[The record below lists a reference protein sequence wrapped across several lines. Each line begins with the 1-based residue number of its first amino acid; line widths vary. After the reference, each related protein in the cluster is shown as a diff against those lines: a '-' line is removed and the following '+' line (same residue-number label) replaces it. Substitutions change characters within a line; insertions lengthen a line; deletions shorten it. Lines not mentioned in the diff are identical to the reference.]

1 MEEDSGHLDKSD
13 QMTQGQPGSQQSVSP
28 SQSFQCNHCVLLF
41 KSKYFLLE
49 HMKKVH
55 GVDVDPSQSEGS
67 STPSESSTPPHSSTH
82 YNSSKKVFSCRH
94 CVFMSSSWTVI
105 IKHEK
110 TYHKVPVRGPGKGGT
125 LKTQKRY
132 LRGKRL
138 NAKVS
143 LPGKKNH
150 KNVSARQ
157 LKKGAVGRVN
167 SKSTLKTINIPSSSL
182 LLKNLQ
188 TQVGSSG
195 NCSKFRVAPGSSA
208 HESSLNS
215 LQLKMST
222 LPRPSR
228 ARDVTVMS
236 DAPFH
241 SYDQDNGKGVSKVT
255 DERFNSESEQMGSH
269 CCSLCNFSATWLED
283 LHTHQRSK
291 HSYLFYSMGSSL
303 LDKTVTEQRNLK
315 PETYNGMSLTEP
327 LAKTTKKRT
336 HDDTRLSPAKKNIKT
351 SPESTVIQS
360 KLSGGTAFTFEVS
373 EDEEEGN
380 AWGTELDASGN
391 EMEDQLAN
399 GESGDNPKKLYR
411 CKHCDYSHKSSRS
424 VSTHYQRMHP
434 YIRYDFQYI
443 MNPDDWTATFRCL
456 ECPVDFAAPDDLKQ
470 HYRDHHPEAP
480 NVFMMRS
487 DQLDLVYK
495 CFACPF
501 TISNGK
507 YLKPHYKNKHPKL
520 KMTNPLMYCSFTT
533 KPSEHEPSKSQY
545 LGQTSSLRNAE
556 DVSPERSPT
565 PHKET
570 VDITHTPSKACS
582 ASMGVDVELYHCK
595 HCVFSNK
602 SVVVMLVHYQKR
614 HPKAGLT
621 IDSIKQASLATS
633 RKPKDETQVSSENM
647 VLEPF
652 KLPEVKAPNISLSRP
667 DVAQE
672 DAENMFFCQHC
683 NYGNLTVRGVLNHQR
698 SRHRDLKAS
707 VEQIHL
713 HTAEVRSQCKTS
725 QGIVIV
731 SPSTPLQNDVA
742 QEDVLKPFKLPE
754 VKSPNTSP
762 PISNASQADVE
773 SPYFCQFCDYCNP
786 TVRGIMN
793 HQKLK
798 HSTRKSTAESII
810 KHTAVIRS
818 SSNVRGVLNH
828 QMSSHSHLKVTADN
842 VVKHTAEVHG
852 QCEKPQ
858 FTGFDSSNSSLK
870 STDENEVADL
880 FFCQYCNYGN
890 SSVAGVLNHQ
900 KLRHRYLQISTNQI
914 LQYTSELRSQKS
926 TSQSAGFGAPNS
938 SLLRSDV
945 GNEAGNL
952 FFCQFC
958 NYGDPS
964 MSGIF
969 NHQKRRHGE
978 LKTTPDDIFRHT
990 AEVRGQ
996 MKTSEES
1003 KRVNSTN
1010 SSHILPLPLVTEEAV
1025 LFCQLCN
1032 YSNPTMSGVMDHQR
1046 KRHPDL
1052 KATHKQILEYTAAM
1066 ILAQSGKSPHSS
1078 FLTSEVF
1085 QEELEKFFC
1094 QYCDYSNSTVRG
1106 ILNHQ
1111 NKMHGDLDTNA
1122 AQILRHTVVVQGQ
1135 TKQSQSKAVH
1145 SPNSPHILSRPLL
1158 KDEVVD
1164 MFFCQLCNYSNPTV
1178 IGVLNHQRKRHLDMK
1193 LTAKQILE
1201 YTATVMGKSQPVR
1214 EDTLNSSQEE
1224 EGKLFYCQHCD
1235 YDNPTVRGVLNHQKL
1250 RHSDLPATADQ
1261 VVRYTT
1267 IVRSPPKKLIT
1278 QQPKKSSVKVS
1289 QSRTQKAAPLRSL
1302 KCRKCAYITPHIYLL
1317 KRHLRNNH
1325 QEKAPITTIMRWAY
1339 QDGHLQAGYHCEWCV
1354 CSHTEA
1360 KGLLRHYRQR
1370 HPDKNTGLESII
1382 LRLHVGPKTRSKTIK
1397 PNTERN
1403 VKHENITLRFGEVPK
1418 TSPSFNSGEGDTKVY
1433 PCRAC
1438 SFKATSMGGIGSHYR
1453 VVHPWSVK
1461 EDGSVL
1467 DVISSRQTQEPGV
1480 HEEQAVHETSRSS
1493 ETHMCPVCS
1502 GEFNTLHGMFTHC
1515 GKKHPEYDM
1524 KVHEQPDV
1532 HETSKPSQRC
1542 RCPVCSGEFNTL
1554 HGMLTHCGKKHP
1566 EYDMKVHE
1574 QPDVHETSKPSQRC
1588 RCPVCSGEFNTLHG
1602 MLTHCGKKH
1611 PEYDPSTCE
1620 KEPESSTGDG
1630 TLVFKC
1636 SICPYVNS
1644 RSHGVLTHCQ
1654 MRHPATKART
1664 ERLEQEIV
1672 HFSDP
1677 DECVKV
1683 RSGKRIGLAGFQCNM
1698 CPVIHAKFKKLKAHY
1713 EMDHKRSAS
1722 NMFKPAL
1729 KQSAAIKKQLLS
1741 KYRGSQTSIAQAAIL
1756 KNRKTVIVKCHLCKY
1771 FCTTK
1776 KGLARHLR
1784 INHSTVA
1791 PIEDKEFSY
1800 KCALCSYTT
1809 LICKYLA
1816 AHYRRQHDN
1825 AAFNNHFIPAFR
1837 PHRIPPTSPHHKAS
1851 LSQETKSP
1859 GEKRNCSLC
1868 FFQCLSEK
1876 GMVSHYV
1883 ICHPGVSHSMH
1894 KSSEL
1899 RPINTLHSPP
1909 KPRNRQRQQKPV
1921 CKLFDPQC
1929 EKGSAL
1935 RPVECKKCVKLFFNS
1950 NLLLSIH
1957 YTNFHNEDFKR
1968 DFTIL
1973 SKTSEIGTEFYR
1985 CGYCN
1990 LQIQG
1995 SADLGSHLDHHN
2007 EEFQT
2012 LENGQ
2017 KRKQHL
2023 SEPPIKTKSVT
2034 HERQEL
2040 PDVLTAVE
2048 SDSHWIVTKVE
2059 SVATGMDPMGSPSP
2073 VPSTTEPEGGSA
2085 GEECKHCGRT
2095 FMSLKGLRSH
2105 ERSHAATAALKR
2117 LDNVP
2122 HQQKQMFDR
2131 HIRHRPGT
2139 IKPFH
2144 CGLCRYRTTIL
2155 SLLKNHLLK
2164 VHGAEYPSK
2173 NLPSSV
2179 TGSQDKEHTLRAN
2192 EEAPNLPEP
2201 QEGNHMSDDS
2211 EETDLTEKPVY
2222 LEPPDVQRQLNHYRQ
2237 VAQASRHPAQQATAT
2252 TQDALFVCEFC
2263 IYTSTHIKS
2272 MRRHYINRH
2281 NGKRLVRC
2289 KDCSFFTGFRKKLDM
2304 HIETAHASSATEA
2317 PKDLRCPLCL
2327 YHTKNKNCMI
2337 DHILLHRE
2345 EPVAPIE
2352 VRRPRLS
2359 RYLQGL
2365 VFRCHK
2371 CTFTSSS
2378 DEKLHLHMLIKH
2390 DDIKPYKCRLC
2401 YFDFTQLSELE
2412 AHLCDKHQVVRNHE
2426 LVGQVHLEELETR
2439 LGRVN
2444 REKEMKCD
2452 QELGNEE
2459 DKEEINKHGEKQGL
2473 EEEEENADKLRNK
2486 EKEETNHR
2494 YSEKQQVL
2502 EEGENIEKLG
2512 KEEEK
2517 DQEETNRRLKETQ
2530 GLKEGDTVEEKRLEK
2545 KGENIAPKK
2554 YEFQGYEN
2562 KGNVEE
2568 KSMDCEE
2575 NQGQQDEVNKDGD
2588 NEVSEN
2594 SAQSSEFYE
2603 SHDFSYEENKEEQ
2616 YEECHGELEHEDKE
2630 MVEEQFMDFEEENRE
2645 PGEMDIGEQ
2654 NDQYHEMPVL
2664 KNEACN
2670 YHEMPVLENEE
2681 GKEET
2686 HRNPSEKQ
2694 EHEEVVVKNDS
2705 LKPECNT
2712 KQEQGSVED
2721 QKSEENPM
2729 SDDKQDHE
2737 NGNTSAPK
2745 DASATLRII
2754 PSTRNENALSC
2765 KLCGRTLMNS
2775 TDLERH
2781 VMRHGL

>member
-1 MEEDSGHLDKSD
+1 MEEDSGSLDKSD
-13 QMTQGQPGSQQSVSP
+13 QMTHGQPTSQQSMSP

-67 STPSESSTPPHSSTH
+67 STPSESSTPPHRSTL
-82 YNSSKKVFSCRH
+82 YNSSEEVFSCRH
-94 CVFMSSSWTVI
+94 CVFTSSSWTVI
-105 IKHEK
+105 IKHER

-125 LKTQKRY
+125 LTQKQY
-132 LRGKRL
+132 LRGKLL
-138 NAKVS
+138 NDKVS
-143 LPGKKNH
+143 LPGKKDH
-150 KNVSARQ
+150 KNVSVLQRKQ
-157 LKKGAVGRVN
+157 GNVGRVN
-167 SKSTLKTINIPSSSL
+167 SKSTLKTINIHSSSL
-182 LLKNLQ
+182 LLKNLR

-195 NCSKFRVAPGSSA
+195 NCSKFRVVSGSSA
-208 HESSLNS
+208 RGSSLNS
-215 LQLKMST
+215 LKLNASN

-228 ARDVTVMS
+228 AHHVNLMS
-236 DAPFH
+236 DAPFLI
-241 SYDQDNGKGVSKVT
+241 YDQDNGKGVSKVT
-255 DERFNSESEQMGSH
+255 EERFHTESVQKGSH

-303 LDKTVTEQRNLK
+303 LDRTVTEQRNLK
-315 PETYNGMSLTEP
+315 PESYNGISLTEP
-327 LAKTTKKRT
+327 LAKTTRKRT
-336 HDDTRLSPAKKNIKT
+336 RDDTPLSPAKKNIKT

-360 KLSGGTAFTFEVS
+360 KVSGGTAFTFEVS
-373 EDEEEGN
+373 EDEEDGN
-380 AWGTELDASGN
+380 AWRTELDASGN
-391 EMEDQLAN
+391 EMDEHDQLAN
-399 GESGDNPKKLYR
+399 GESRDIPKILYR

-434 YIRYDFQYI
+434 YIRYDSQYI

-456 ECPVDFAAPDDLKQ
+456 ECPVDFAALDDLKK
-470 HYRDHHPEAP
+470 HYKDHHPEAP

-520 KMTNPLMYCSFTT
+520 KMSNPLMYCNFTT
-533 KPSEHEPSKSQY
+533 KPSENEPSKSQH
-545 LGQTSSLRNAE
+545 LGQTSSLKNAE
-556 DVSPERSPT
+556 VVSPERSLT
-565 PHKET
+565 PCKET
-570 VDITHTPSKACS
+570 VNITPTSPKACS
-582 ASMGVDVELYHCK
+582 ASMGVDEELYHCK
-595 HCVFSNK
+595 YCVYSNK
-602 SVVVMLVHYQKR
+602 SVDVMLVHYQKK
-614 HPKAGLT
+614 HPKAKLT
-621 IDSIKQASLATS
+621 INSIKQASLATS
-633 RKPKDETQVSSENM
+633 RKPKDETQVPPQKM

-652 KLPEVKAPNISLSRP
+652 KLPEVKSTNISLSRP

-713 HTAEVRSQCKTS
+713 HTAEVRSQSKTS
-725 QGIVIV
+725 QGIGIV
-731 SPSTPLQNDVA
+731 SPSTPLQNYVA
-742 QEDVLKPFKLPE
+742 QEDILKPFKLPE
-754 VKSPNTSP
+754 VKSSNTFP
-762 PISNASQADVE
+762 PISDVSQADVE

-793 HQKLK
+793 HQKLR
-798 HSTRKSTAESII
+798 HRTRKSTAERII
-810 KHTAVIRS
+810 KHTAVICS
-818 SSNVRGVLNH
+818 SPNVRGGLNH
-828 QMSSHSHLKVTADN
+828 QKSSHSHLKVTDDN
-842 VVKHTAEVHG
+842 VIKHTAEVHG

-858 FTGFDSSNSSLK
+858 FTEFDSSNSSFK
-870 STDENEVADL
+870 STVENEVAD
-880 FFCQYCNYGN
+880 
-890 SSVAGVLNHQ
+890 
-900 KLRHRYLQISTNQI
+900 
-914 LQYTSELRSQKS
+914 
-926 TSQSAGFGAPNS
+926 
-938 SLLRSDV
+938 
-945 GNEAGNL
+945 L

-964 MSGIF
+964 MRGIF
-969 NHQKRRHGE
+969 NHQKRRHGQLE
-978 LKTTPDDIFRHT
+978 TTPDDIFRHT
-990 AEVRGQ
+990 AEVRGLT
-996 MKTSEES
+996 KTSTES

-1010 SSHILPLPLVTEEAV
+1010 SSRILSLPLVTEEAV

-1032 YSNPTMSGVMDHQR
+1032 YSNSTMSGVMDHQR

-1066 ILAQSGKSPHSS
+1066 ILAQTGKSPNSF
-1078 FLTSEVF
+1078 FLTSDVF

-1094 QYCDYSNSTVRG
+1094 QYCDYSNSTVRE

-1111 NKMHGDLDTNA
+1111 NKMHGDLETNA

-1145 SPNSPHILSRPLL
+1145 SPNSPPILSHPLL
-1158 KDEVVD
+1158 KDEVED
-1164 MFFCQLCNYSNPTV
+1164 MFFCQFCNYSNTTV
-1178 IGVLNHQRKRHLDMK
+1178 IGVLNHQRKRHLDMT

-1201 YTATVMGKSQPVR
+1201 YTATVMGKMGKSQPVR
-1214 EDTLNSSQEE
+1214 EDSLNSSQEE

-1261 VVRYTT
+1261 VVRYTA
-1267 IVRSPPKKLIT
+1267 IVRSSNKKSIT
-1278 QQPKKSSVKVS
+1278 QQPNKSSMKAS

-1302 KCRKCAYITPHIYLL
+1302 KCRKCSYITPHIYIL

-1325 QEKAPITTIMRWAY
+1325 QEKAPITTIIRWAY

-1370 HPDKNTGLESII
+1370 HPDRNTGLESII
-1382 LRLHVGPKTRSKTIK
+1382 LRLHAGPKTSRSKKTK
-1397 PNTERN
+1397 PNPERN

-1418 TSPSFNSGEGDTKVY
+1418 TSPSFQSVEGDTKVY

-1438 SFKATSMGGIGSHYR
+1438 SFKATSVGGISSHYR

-1467 DVISSRQTQEPGV
+1467 DVISSRQTQEPVV
-1480 HEEQAVHETSRSS
+1480 HEQLDVHETSRSS
-1493 ETHMCPVCS
+1493 ETYRCPVCS
-1502 GEFNTLHGMFTHC
+1502 GEFNTRHGMFTHC

-1524 KVHEQPDV
+1524 KVHEQLDV

-1566 EYDMKVHE
+1566 EYD
-1574 QPDVHETSKPSQRC
+1574 TS
-1588 RCPVCSGEFNTLHG
+1588 T
-1602 MLTHCGKKH
+1602 
-1611 PEYDPSTCE
+1611 YE
-1620 KEPESSTGDG
+1620 KEPEPSTDDG
-1630 TLVFKC
+1630 TLIFKC

-1644 RSHGVLTHCQ
+1644 RPHGVLTHCQ
-1654 MRHPATKART
+1654 MRHPAIKART

-1683 RSGKRIGLAGFQCNM
+1683 RSGKRVGLAGFRCNM

-1713 EMDHKRSAS
+1713 EMDHKRSAF

-1741 KYRGSQTSIAQAAIL
+1741 KYRGSQTSIAIL
-1756 KNRKTVIVKCHLCKY
+1756 KNRKSIIFKCHLCKY

-1816 AHYRRQHDN
+1816 AHYRRQHGN
-1825 AAFNNHFIPAFR
+1825 AAFNNHFVPAFR
-1837 PHRIPPTSPHHKAS
+1837 PHRIPLNSPDHKAS
-1851 LSQETKSP
+1851 LSQETRSP
-1859 GEKRNCSLC
+1859 GEKINCSRC
-1868 FFQCLSEK
+1868 FFQCLNEK

-1899 RPINTLHSPP
+1899 NPNNTMHSPP
-1909 KPRNRQRQQKPV
+1909 KPRNRHRQQKPV

-1935 RPVECKKCVKLFFNS
+1935 CPVKCKKCVKLFFNS

-1957 YTNFHNEDFKR
+1957 YTNFHNEDFKQ

-1973 SKTSEIGTEFYR
+1973 SKTSENGTEVYR

-2007 EEFQT
+2007 EEFQK
-2012 LENGQ
+2012 LEDGQ
-2017 KRKQHL
+2017 KSKQHL
-2023 SEPPIKTKSVT
+2023 SEPPLKTKSVT

-2040 PDVLTAVE
+2040 PDVLMTEE
-2048 SDSHWIVTKVE
+2048 SNSHWIVTKVE
-2059 SVATGMDPMGSPSP
+2059 SVATGMGPLVSPSP
-2073 VPSTTEPEGGSA
+2073 VPSTTEPDGGSA
-2085 GEECKHCGRT
+2085 GEERKHCGQT
-2095 FMSLKGLRSH
+2095 FMSLKGLRSQG
-2105 ERSHAATAALKR
+2105 RSHAATAVLKR

-2122 HQQKQMFDR
+2122 HQHKQMFDR
-2131 HIRHRPGT
+2131 HIRLRPGT

-2192 EEAPNLPEP
+2192 EKAPNLPER
-2201 QEGNHMSDDS
+2201 QESNHMSDDS
-2211 EETDLTEKPVY
+2211 EETDLTEKSVY
-2222 LEPPDVQRQLNHYRQ
+2222 LEPPDVQRQLDHYRQ

-2252 TQDALFVCEFC
+2252 TQDGLFVCEFC
-2263 IYTSTHIKS
+2263 IYTSTYIKS

-2289 KDCSFFTGFRKKLDM
+2289 KDCSFFTGFRKKLDI

-2337 DHILLHRE
+2337 DHIILHRE

-2352 VRRPRLS
+2352 VRRPKLS

-2426 LVGQVHLEELETR
+2426 LVGQVHLEELATR
-2439 LGRVN
+2439 LGRG
-2444 REKEMKCD
+2444 R
-2452 QELGNEE
+2452 NEE
-2459 DKEEINKHGEKQGL
+2459 EHKEETNRHSEKQGL
-2473 EEEEENADKLRNK
+2473 EEEGENTDKLGNK
-2486 EKEETNHR
+2486 DQEETNRH
-2494 YSEKQQVL
+2494 SEKRQVL
-2502 EEGENIEKLG
+2502 EGENIEKLG
-2512 KEEEK
+2512 NKDQEETNNRHSEKRQVLEGENIEKLGNKEEK
-2517 DQEETNRRLKETQ
+2517 DQEETNKRHEETH
-2530 GLKEGDTVEEKRLEK
+2530 GLKEGDTIEEKVLEEN
-2545 KGENIAPKK
+2545 GENIAKQN
-2554 YEFQGYEN
+2554 YEFQGHEN

-2594 SAQSSEFYE
+2594 TAQNSEFHE

-2616 YEECHGELEHEDKE
+2616 YEECHEKFENEDME
-2630 MVEEQFMDFEEENRE
+2630 MVEEQFMD
-2645 PGEMDIGEQ
+2645 
-2654 NDQYHEMPVL
+2654 
-2664 KNEACN
+2664 C
-2670 YHEMPVLENEE
+2670 HEMPVLENEE

-2686 HRNPSEKQ
+2686 HSNHSEKQ
-2694 EHEEVVVKNDS
+2694 EHEEEVKNDS

-2712 KQEQGSVED
+2712 KQEQGPVED
-2721 QKSEENPM
+2721 NPM
-2729 SDDKQDHE
+2729 SEEKQDHE
-2737 NGNTSAPK
+2737 MEENDNTTAPK
-2745 DASATLRII
+2745 DASTTLSIDASTTLRII

-2765 KLCGRTLMNS
+2765 ELCGRTLMNS

-2781 VMRHGL
+2781 VMRHGW

>member
-1 MEEDSGHLDKSD
+1 
-13 QMTQGQPGSQQSVSP
+13 MTQGQPGSQQFVSP

-110 TYHKVPVRGPGKGGT
+110 TYHKAPVRGPGKGGT

-157 LKKGAVGRVN
+157 LKKGDVGRVN

-195 NCSKFRVAPGSSA
+195 NCSKFRVTPGSSA

-291 HSYLFYSMGSSL
+291 HSYLFYSVGPSL
-303 LDKTVTEQRNLK
+303 RDKTVTEQRNLK

-336 HDDTRLSPAKKNIKT
+336 HDDTCLNPAKKNIKT
-351 SPESTVIQS
+351 SPNSTVIQS

-373 EDEEEGN
+373 EDEEEEN

-456 ECPVDFAAPDDLKQ
+456 ECPVEFAAPDDLKQ

-520 KMTNPLMYCSFTT
+520 KMSNPLMYCSFTT

-545 LGQTSSLRNAE
+545 VGQTSSLKNAE

-602 SVVVMLVHYQKR
+602 SVVVMLVHYQKS

-742 QEDVLKPFKLPE
+742 QEEVLKPFKLPE

-762 PISNASQADVE
+762 PISNVSQADVE

-818 SSNVRGVLNH
+818 SSNV
-828 QMSSHSHLKVTADN
+828 TADN
-842 VVKHTAEVHG
+842 V
-852 QCEKPQ
+852 
-858 FTGFDSSNSSLK
+858 
-870 STDENEVADL
+870 NEVADL

-890 SSVAGVLNHQ
+890 PSVAGVLNHQ

-1122 AQILRHTVVVQGQ
+1122 AQILRHTVVIQGQ

-1267 IVRSPPKKLIT
+1267 IVCSPPKKCIT
-1278 QQPKKSSVKVS
+1278 QQPKKSSVKAS

-1397 PNTERN
+1397 PNTECN

-1418 TSPSFNSGEGDTKVY
+1418 TSPSFHSGEGDTKVY

-1480 HEEQAVHETSRSS
+1480 HEEQAVHETLRSS

-1532 HETSKPSQRC
+1532 HETSKPSQRY

-1554 HGMLTHCGKKHP
+1554 HGMFTHCGKKHPEYDMKVHEQSDVHETSKPSQRYRCPVCSGEFNTLHGMFTHCGKKHP

-1574 QPDVHETSKPSQRC
+1574 QPDVHETSKPSQRY

-1620 KEPESSTGDG
+1620 KKPESSTGDG

-1784 INHSTVA
+1784 INHST
-1791 PIEDKEFSY
+1791 
-1800 KCALCSYTT
+1800 
-1809 LICKYLA
+1809 YLA

-1825 AAFNNHFIPAFR
+1825 AAFNNHFVPAFR
-1837 PHRIPPTSPHHKAS
+1837 PHRIPPTSPH
-1851 LSQETKSP
+1851 
-1859 GEKRNCSLC
+1859 
-1868 FFQCLSEK
+1868 
-1876 GMVSHYV
+1876 
-1883 ICHPGVSHSMH
+1883 
-1894 KSSEL
+1894 
-1899 RPINTLHSPP
+1899 
-1909 KPRNRQRQQKPV
+1909 
-1921 CKLFDPQC
+1921 
-1929 EKGSAL
+1929 
-1935 RPVECKKCVKLFFNS
+1935 
-1950 NLLLSIH
+1950 
-1957 YTNFHNEDFKR
+1957 
-1968 DFTIL
+1968 
-1973 SKTSEIGTEFYR
+1973 
-1985 CGYCN
+1985 
-1990 LQIQG
+1990 
-1995 SADLGSHLDHHN
+1995 
-2007 EEFQT
+2007 
-2012 LENGQ
+2012 
-2017 KRKQHL
+2017 
-2023 SEPPIKTKSVT
+2023 
-2034 HERQEL
+2034 
-2040 PDVLTAVE
+2040 
-2048 SDSHWIVTKVE
+2048 
-2059 SVATGMDPMGSPSP
+2059 
-2073 VPSTTEPEGGSA
+2073 
-2085 GEECKHCGRT
+2085 
-2095 FMSLKGLRSH
+2095 
-2105 ERSHAATAALKR
+2105 
-2117 LDNVP
+2117 
-2122 HQQKQMFDR
+2122 
-2131 HIRHRPGT
+2131 RPGT

-2144 CGLCRYRTTIL
+2144 CGLCQYRTTIL

-2164 VHGAEYPSK
+2164 VHGGEAYPSK

-2179 TGSQDKEHTLRAN
+2179 TGSQDKEHTLRAS

-2201 QEGNHMSDDS
+2201 QEV
-2211 EETDLTEKPVY
+2211 TECNVVLISSVLSITEPVY

-2237 VAQASRHPAQQATAT
+2237 VAQASRHPAQQGTAT

-2412 AHLCDKHQVVRNHE
+2412 AHLCDKHQVS
-2426 LVGQVHLEELETR
+2426 TR

-2452 QELGNEE
+2452 QELGNE
-2459 DKEEINKHGEKQGL
+2459 EEINKHGEKQGL

-2486 EKEETNHR
+2486 EKEETNRRH
-2494 YSEKQQVL
+2494 SEKQQVL

-2530 GLKEGDTVEEKRLEK
+2530 GLKEGDTVEEKRFEK
-2545 KGENIAPKK
+2545 KGENIVPKK

-2594 SAQSSEFYE
+2594 SAQSSEFYQ

-2630 MVEEQFMDFEEENRE
+2630 MAEEQFMDFEEENRDL
-2645 PGEMDIGEQ
+2645 GEMDIGEQ
-2654 NDQYHEMPVL
+2654 NNQYHEMPVL

-2694 EHEEVVVKNDS
+2694 EHEEEVVKNDS

-2721 QKSEENPM
+2721 EKSEENPM

-2745 DASATLRII
+2745 GMYIFT
-2754 PSTRNENALSC
+2754 
-2765 KLCGRTLMNS
+2765 
-2775 TDLERH
+2775 
-2781 VMRHGL
+2781 

>member
-1 MEEDSGHLDKSD
+1 M
-13 QMTQGQPGSQQSVSP
+13 SP

-49 HMKKVH
+49 HMKVH

-67 STPSESSTPPHSSTH
+67 STPSESSTPPHSSTR

-94 CVFMSSSWTVI
+94 CVFTSSRWTVI

-110 TYHKVPVRGPGKGGT
+110 TYHKVLVRGPGKGGT

-132 LRGKRL
+132 LRGKLL
-138 NAKVS
+138 NAKLS
-143 LPGKKNH
+143 LPDKKNR
-150 KNVSARQ
+150 KNVSALQR
-157 LKKGAVGRVN
+157 KKGDLGRVN

-182 LLKNLQ
+182 LLKNLR

-195 NCSKFRVAPGSSA
+195 NCSKFRVVPGSSA

-228 ARDVTVMS
+228 ARNVTLMS
-236 DAPFH
+236 DAPFL

-303 LDKTVTEQRNLK
+303 LDKTVTEQQNLEPK
-315 PETYNGMSLTEP
+315 TYNGMSLTEP

-336 HDDTRLSPAKKNIKT
+336 HDDTPLSPAKKNIKT

-360 KLSGGTAFTFEVS
+360 KLSGATAFTFEVS

-380 AWGTELDASGN
+380 ACRTELDASGN
-391 EMEDQLAN
+391 EMDDQLAN
-399 GESGDNPKKLYR
+399 GESMDNPKKRYR

-456 ECPVDFAAPDDLKQ
+456 ECPVDFAAPDDLKK

-520 KMTNPLMYCSFTT
+520 KMSNPLMYCSFTT
-533 KPSEHEPSKSQY
+533 KPSEHEPSKSQH
-545 LGQTSSLRNAE
+545 LGQTSSLKNAE
-556 DVSPERSPT
+556 VVSPERSLT
-565 PHKET
+565 PRKET
-570 VDITHTPSKACS
+570 VNITPTPSKACS
-582 ASMGVDVELYHCK
+582 ASMGVDVELYHCE

-602 SVVVMLVHYQKR
+602 SVVVMLVHYQKS

-633 RKPKDETQVSSENM
+633 RNPKDETSPEKM
-647 VLEPF
+647 VLEPL
-652 KLPEVKAPNISLSRP
+652 KLPEVKSPNISFSRP

-713 HTAEVRSQCKTS
+713 HTAEVRSQSKTS
-725 QGIVIV
+725 QGIGIV

-742 QEDVLKPFKLPE
+742 QEDVLKPFKFPE

-762 PISNASQADVE
+762 PISNVSQADVE

-786 TVRGIMN
+786 TVRGIMD
-793 HQKLK
+793 HQKLR
-798 HSTRKSTAESII
+798 HSTRKSTAEGVVE
-810 KHTAVIRS
+810 HTAVIRS
-818 SSNVRGVLNH
+818 SPNVRGVLNH
-828 QMSSHSHLKVTADN
+828 QKSSHSHLKVTADN

-870 STDENEVADL
+870 STVENEVADL

-890 SSVAGVLNHQ
+890 PSVAGVLNHQ

-914 LQYTSELRSQKS
+914 LQYTSE
-926 TSQSAGFGAPNS
+926 
-938 SLLRSDV
+938 SDV

-958 NYGDPS
+958 NYGDAS
-964 MSGIF
+964 MRGIF
-969 NHQKRRHGE
+969 NHQKRRHGQ

-996 MKTSEES
+996 MKTSKES
-1003 KRVNSTN
+1003 KRVNSIN
-1010 SSHILPLPLVTEEAV
+1010 SSRILPLPLVTEEAV

-1052 KATHKQILEYTAAM
+1052 KATHKQILKYTASM
-1066 ILAQSGKSPHSS
+1066 ILAQTGKSPNSS
-1078 FLTSEVF
+1078 FLTSDVF
-1085 QEELEKFFC
+1085 EEELEKFFC

-1111 NKMHGDLDTNA
+1111 NKMHGDLETNA
-1122 AQILRHTVVVQGQ
+1122 AQILRHTVVVQGK

-1145 SPNSPHILSRPLL
+1145 SPTHILSRPLL
-1158 KDEVVD
+1158 KDEVED

-1178 IGVLNHQRKRHLDMK
+1178 IGVLNHQRKRHLDKK

-1224 EGKLFYCQHCD
+1224 EGKSFYCQHCD

-1267 IVRSPPKKLIT
+1267 NVRSPNKKLIT
-1278 QQPKKSSVKVS
+1278 QQPKKSSMKAS

-1302 KCRKCAYITPHIYLL
+1302 KCRKCSYITPHIYLL

-1360 KGLLRHYRQR
+1360 KGLLRHYR
-1370 HPDKNTGLESII
+1370 
-1382 LRLHVGPKTRSKTIK
+1382 
-1397 PNTERN
+1397 N

-1418 TSPSFNSGEGDTKVY
+1418 TSPSFQSGEGDTKVY

-1438 SFKATSMGGIGSHYR
+1438 SFKATSVGGIGSHYR

-1480 HEEQAVHETSRSS
+1480 LEQIDVHETLRSS
-1493 ETHMCPVCS
+1493 ETYMCPVCS

-1566 EYDMKVHE
+1566 EYD
-1574 QPDVHETSKPSQRC
+1574 
-1588 RCPVCSGEFNTLHG
+1588 
-1602 MLTHCGKKH
+1602 
-1611 PEYDPSTCE
+1611 PSTYE
-1620 KEPESSTGDG
+1620 KAPESSTGDG

-1644 RSHGVLTHCQ
+1644 RPHGVLTHCQ

-1677 DECVKV
+1677 EECVKV

-1741 KYRGSQTSIAQAAIL
+1741 KYRGSQTSISQAAIL
-1756 KNRKTVIVKCHLCKY
+1756 KNRKSIIVKCHLCRY

-1816 AHYRRQHDN
+1816 AHYRRQHDS
-1825 AAFNNHFIPAFR
+1825 AAFNNHFVPAFR
-1837 PHRIPPTSPHHKAS
+1837 PHRIPPTSPDHTAS

-1859 GEKRNCSLC
+1859 VEKRNCSLC

-1899 RPINTLHSPP
+1899 RPSNTLHSPP
-1909 KPRNRQRQQKPV
+1909 KPRNRHRQQKPV

-1935 RPVECKKCVKLFFNS
+1935 RPVKCKKCVKLFFNS

-1995 SADLGSHLDHHN
+1995 SADLCSHLDHHN
-2007 EEFQT
+2007 EDFQK

-2017 KRKQHL
+2017 KKKQHL
-2023 SEPPIKTKSVT
+2023 SEPPIKTKYVMVS
-2034 HERQEL
+2034 
-2040 PDVLTAVE
+2040 AAE

-2059 SVATGMDPMGSPSP
+2059 SVATGMGPMGSPSP

-2122 HQQKQMFDR
+2122 HQQKFDR

-2164 VHGAEYPSK
+2164 VHGGEAYPSK
-2173 NLPSSV
+2173 NFPSSV
-2179 TGSQDKEHTLRAN
+2179 TGSQDRDTLRAN

-2201 QEGNHMSDDS
+2201 QEASVLS
-2211 EETDLTEKPVY
+2211 LTEPVY

-2304 HIETAHASSATEA
+2304 HIETAHAISATEA

-2337 DHILLHRE
+2337 DHIILHRE
-2345 EPVAPIE
+2345 EPVAPIA
-2352 VRRPRLS
+2352 VCRPRLS

-2378 DEKLHLHMLIKH
+2378 DEKLHLHMLVKH

-2412 AHLCDKHQVVRNHE
+2412 AHLCDKHQVS
-2426 LVGQVHLEELETR
+2426 TR

-2444 REKEMKCD
+2444 REKEKKCD
-2452 QELGNEE
+2452 QELGNE
-2459 DKEEINKHGEKQGL
+2459 DKKERNKHGEKQGL
-2473 EEEEENADKLRNK
+2473 EEEGENADKLRNK

-2494 YSEKQQVL
+2494 HSEKQQVL
-2502 EEGENIEKLG
+2502 EEDGENMEKLG
-2512 KEEEK
+2512 KEAEK
-2517 DQEETNRRLKETQ
+2517 DQEETNRRLKEMQ
-2530 GLKEGDTVEEKRLEK
+2530 GLKEGDTIEEKGLEK
-2545 KGENIAPKK
+2545 NGENIAPKT
-2554 YEFQGYEN
+2554 YEFQEHEN

-2588 NEVSEN
+2588 NEMSEN
-2594 SAQSSEFYE
+2594 SAQSSEFHE

-2616 YEECHGELEHEDKE
+2616 YEECHGELENEDKE
-2630 MVEEQFMDFEEENRE
+2630 MVEEQFMDCEEENRE

-2686 HRNPSEKQ
+2686 QRNPSEKQ
-2694 EHEEVVVKNDS
+2694 EHEEVVVNNDS

-2712 KQEQGSVED
+2712 KQEQGSVENEM
-2721 QKSEENPM
+2721 SENLM
-2729 SDDKQDHE
+2729 SGEKQDHG
-2737 NGNTSAPK
+2737 NGDTSAPK
-2745 DASATLRII
+2745 GMYILT
-2754 PSTRNENALSC
+2754 
-2765 KLCGRTLMNS
+2765 
-2775 TDLERH
+2775 
-2781 VMRHGL
+2781 